1 MKGVV
6 CSLEFFFLIIQLW
19 QQSDSHKFEMLICVT
34 ATVSSGENELVVY
47 VFPYRVPHC
56 GFGQKKKE
64 RKWVEEEKEENVQVY
79 I

>member
-1 MKGVV
+1 
-6 CSLEFFFLIIQLW
+6 
-19 QQSDSHKFEMLICVT
+19 MLIWVT
-34 ATVSSGENELVVY
+34 AAVSSGENEFVVY

-64 RKWVEEEKEENVQVY
+64 RRWGEEEKEENVQVY